1 MKSSCR
7 FVEWVASLNKS
18 EKLGKRVALLAV
30 KCVHEI
36 QDCEITK
43 AAAQKLDGGGESGFN
58 LRTSNIEPM
67 DCRGLFELLIH
78 VQNLTVL
85 DLVGNRISDQ
95 GVHEL
100 CKLLRKG
107 RLDSLNIASNLITND
122 GMGELC
128 DVLVSEGSS
137 LHDLNVSN
145 NELTDEGI
153 KSLCEALKQQNCVLL
168 SLVIG
173 FVIGELF
180 SRDLT
185 TTGRKYI
192 CDALKHEN
200 CKLISLD
207 MEWTFDISDRGEEG
221 FEDIRDLC
229 EALRSENCRLKF
241 LNLRRY
247 GSFGGRREQLEKA
260 SRVPGFQTLRR

>member
-7 FVEWVASLNKS
+7 FVKWVASLDKS
-18 EKLGKRVALLAV
+18 EKLGKRWALLAV
-30 KCVHEI
+30 KCLHEI

-43 AAAQKLDGGGESGFN
+43 AAGQKLDGGGTKGFN
-58 LRTSNIEPM
+58 LRASNIEPI

-85 DLVGNRISDQ
+85 DLAGNRISDQ

-100 CKLLRKG
+100 CKLLREV

-137 LHDLNVSN
+137 LHILNVSDN
-145 NELTDEGI
+145 QLTDEGI
-153 KSLCEALKQQNCVLL
+153 KSLCEALKQQNCVLS

-173 FVIGELF
+173 FVSGERY
-180 SRDLT
+180 SRDL

-200 CKLISLD
+200 CKLTFLD
-207 MEWTFDISDRGEEG
+207 REWTFDISDRGEEG
-221 FEDIRDLC
+221 FKDIRDLC
-229 EALRSENCRLKF
+229 DALRNENCRLKF
-241 LNLRRY
+241 LDLRRY
-247 GSFGGRREQLEKA
+247 GSFGGRREQLERA
-260 SRVPGFQTLRR
+260 SRVPGFRTLRR